1 MDLFNIFNEYRNGNT
16 TVIDELFTFEDGFKH
31 RGSRSS
37 YSEADI
43 IVNDPILNALAE
55 KIYRH
60 YKSKAKFTKKKNGI
74 SKFSETPYL
83 GTANDVKMEMF
94 VVLRELFD
102 DMNFN
107 PQNSKEIGEVVKYR
121 LQRRL
126 GKIIGKSA
134 FAFSENIVNDD
145 GEKVSLL
152 DVVESYGLLPCESP
166 FIGDELDKDDFK
178 HRYEITEILNVL
190 EKHDIKILIQNNAV
204 AQINFV
210 DFLRENYHLIY
221 DVKEQSM
228 RYPAEKELLGKYC
241 NEYGNVSQQ
250 RFSAMLRQLFDLL
263 CSCTTIINNHVVTRE
278 AYLNDSYYDGKMN
291 FVSLSSEKTN
301 KMLKLRNKLADY
313 VPCTIKDDTY
323 FDIIAEVDVMEI
335 CRKNRTLLKAIKG
348 RNNLTLEEY
357 SDVLTAVSFMINDYC
372 NEKVTY
378 QFERFFND
386 HTEYSYDFDVN
397 KIHDLCMGV
406 LPVNRYWRM
415 IKTDNGFSLRIFK
428 KCDDGYFTS
437 FTGRNSRVDFTDIKC
452 VQIGLFKFFVS
463 DTNKMIYCCFVLRE
477 LSFTRRVGNK
487 NFGLLAS

>member
-83 GTANDVKMEMF
+83 GTVNDVKMEMF

-107 PQNSKEIGEVVKYR
+107 PQNSKEIGEVVKYM

-134 FAFSENIVNDD
+134 FAFSENIVNGD

-291 FVSLSSEKTN
+291 FVSLSSKKTN
-301 KMLKLRNKLADY
+301 KILKLGNELSDY
-313 VPCTIKDDTY
+313 TPLKVYGDAY
-323 FDIIAEVDVMEI
+323 FNEINNSEVMEI
-335 CRKNRTLLKAIKG
+335 CRKNKALIKAIRDKE
-348 RNNLTLEEY
+348 NLSVEEY
-357 SDVLTAVSFMINDYC
+357 SDVLCAIGIMLRDYC
-372 NEKVTY
+372 REKIIY
-378 QFERFFND
+378 QIQRFMSDYNGY
-386 HTEYSYDFDVN
+386 TFDIN
-397 KIHDLCMGV
+397 LDKLLSLCMGV
-406 LPVNRYWRM
+406 LPVDKYWRM
-415 IKTDNGFSLRIFK
+415 VKTDNGFSLRTYK
-428 KCDDGYFTS
+428 KCEDDYFTS
-437 FTGRNSRVDFTDIKC
+437 FTGRNSRVDFESVRC
-452 VQIGLFKFFVS
+452 VRVGLSKFFIS
-463 DTNKMIYCCFVLRE
+463 DSDNMIYCCSVSTE